1 MLDEATANVDVETDA
16 LIQKTVREEFTEC
29 TLISIA
35 HRLHTIMN
43 ADAVLVMDRGRAA
56 EFGPPAKLLADS
68 NGVFSGIVEAACTEG
83 CFYCAFDADGMPNT
97 FESFYRG
104 FD

>member
-1 MLDEATANVDVETDA
+1 MDVETDA

-68 NGVFSGIVEAACTEG
+68 NGVFSGIVEAAC
-83 CFYCAFDADGMPNT
+83 FYCAFDADGILCQTHILNPST
-97 FESFYRG
+97 RVWCS
-104 FD
+104 